1 MTAHAIVHGNA
12 HLSQC
17 SCGERIPSSAGAI
30 EYHMYPLTPDEWATI
45 NDADPEA
52 VS

>member
-17 SCGERIPSSAGAI
+17 SCGERIPSCAGAI
-30 EYHMYPLTPDEWATI
+30 EYHMYPLTAVERMMLD
-45 NDADPEA
+45 NADPEA